1 MMGGKVV
8 VKYIFKG
15 RVEFVF
21 KKNWNFK
28 IILGEFLKN
37 NKNVFLEVFIL
48 GINYFNRKCYRV
60 LKY

>member
-37 NKNVFLEVFIL
+37 NKNVFLEAFIL